1 MITVLYG
8 SNDLAIRR
16 YVEEIVGSTNSSET
30 LDPPTKLTGTVSID
44 EIVGAAF
51 TAPFFSNR
59 RIVIV
64 ENFIQNF
71 ESKGSRSRKEK
82 KASFEPL
89 LEVLETGFPKTT
101 ELIFREGEISQRNPL
116 LEKLKSFKDVKIE
129 VFPELRTQELVPF
142 IENEASLK
150 GLRFTKGPSKRS
162 LPQDEEW
169 RRPTETDP
177 VKLLATSFGSSPDAI
192 ANELAK
198 LSLYVQGREVSV
210 DDVDLICGVE
220 RQATVWQLID
230 GVLDGDARKTYDA
243 CAVLFFSGESVQSL
257 ISLIAGR
264 YRMLASV
271 QEMLEG
277 GFSYEEISSRNN
289 IRFGIQK
296 TVSRARRLGF
306 DGPQKA
312 LEILVAADYAL
323 KTGSMNDQVAF
334 EHALARLLLLSP
346 IATRR

>member
-1 MITVLYG
+1 M
-8 SNDLAIRR
+8 
-16 YVEEIVGSTNSSET
+16 
-30 LDPPTKLTGTVSID
+30 
-44 EIVGAAF
+44 
-51 TAPFFSNR
+51 
-59 RIVIV
+59 
-64 ENFIQNF
+64 
-71 ESKGSRSRKEK
+71 

-129 VFPELRTQELVPF
+129 VFPELRTQELVAF

-230 GVLDGDARKTYDA
+230 GVLVDMTPAEVTARESEEEQ
-243 CAVLFFSGESVQSL
+243 AVINRQAIIDKQTAKENNRTSGRAKYTLVKNKFSEFIEKKIL
-257 ISLIAGR
+257 I
-264 YRMLASV
+264 
-271 QEMLEG
+271 
-277 GFSYEEISSRNN
+277 EEIKENSS
-289 IRFGIQK
+289 IQII
-296 TVSRARRLGF
+296 T
-306 DGPQKA
+306 KA
-312 LEILVAADYAL
+312 KNQESILEL
-323 KTGSMNDQVAF
+323 
-334 EHALARLLLLSP
+334 
-346 IATRR
+346 

>member
-16 YVEEIVGSTNSSET
+16 YVEEIVGSSNSCET
-30 LDPPTKLTGTVSID
+30 LDPPTKFTGTVSID
-44 EIVGAAF
+44 EIIGAAF
-51 TAPFFSNR
+51 TAPFFSSR

-71 ESKGSRSRKEK
+71 ESKGSRGRTEK
-82 KASFEPL
+82 KTSFEPL
-89 LEVLETGFPKTT
+89 LEVLETGFPETT
-101 ELIFREGEISQRNPL
+101 ELIFREGGISPRNPL

-129 VFPELRTQELVPF
+129 VFPELRAQDLVAF
-142 IENEASLK
+142 IENEASAK
-150 GLRFTKGPSKRS
+150 GLHFIKGPSKRS

-177 VKLLATSFGSSPDAI
+177 VKLLATSSGGSPDAL
-192 ANELAK
+192 ANEIVKLA
-198 LSLYVQGREVSV
+198 LYVQDRAVSV
-210 DDVDLICGVE
+210 DDVDLICGIE

-257 ISLIAGR
+257 ISLVAGR

-271 QEMLEG
+271 QEMLEE
-277 GFSYEEISSRNN
+277 GFKYEEISSRHN

-312 LEILVAADYAL
+312 LEILVSADYAL

-334 EHALARLLLLSP
+334 ESALARLLLLSP
-346 IATRR
+346 IVARR